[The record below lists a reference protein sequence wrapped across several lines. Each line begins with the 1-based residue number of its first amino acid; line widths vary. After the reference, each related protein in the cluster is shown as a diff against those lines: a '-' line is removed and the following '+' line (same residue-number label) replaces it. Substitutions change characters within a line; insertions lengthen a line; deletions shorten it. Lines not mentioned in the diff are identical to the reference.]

1 MRLRVDDGTPRRVLL
16 DSAHHRFHITVEV
29 IDGSLW
35 VVATWPSGDRA
46 LLRAAYAPDG
56 VLDVLSESIE
66 ERSLTVAL
74 NAGCGRFDVAVQILD
89 DDEPTIW
96 SRTRFTPARDITIT
110 DWSRDLVILGPAGA
124 AAPADGNVDLE
135 GSGLCASMLQLRLD
149 RSGSLFYL
157 QNLSALGSYAEA
169 TKVSLAGTVG
179 GQWPEV
185 GFALPSSTP
194 GTFLPAGQ
202 DVVISDAFL
211 RLSTRRLTTPAAS
224 ARQYLANL
232 SALYVHL
239 PRPELTSHDW
249 LSTSEAVLAD
259 LENAVGCWAFVA
271 GKRYVNAYLS
281 DAETPPELMVQLA
294 VLMPLLDYARTT
306 GATSPAIEELRA
318 TLPTFFDP
326 KLGAMRRWL
335 PSRDDDLDGSEEHKF
350 PWIMDS
356 WYMHHALV
364 NIGRLARRRDRG
376 ARRLFFDSLEY
387 LIAAAHRFKYD
398 WPIFF
403 HIETLEVLKA
413 ESAPGAGGETDVPGM
428 YAHVMLQAWEMT
440 GEQRYLD
447 EAIRAGRAL
456 SRRGF
461 AIFYQANVTAFGAL
475 AMFRLWK
482 ITGVK
487 RFLDTCYMCVANVF
501 ANMWLWDCDYGY
513 GRHYT
518 TFLASLPVKHAPY
531 IASYEEQEVGAAFA
545 TLLTESAGDD
555 ELAPMTLL
563 LSEFIRRLGDRA
575 WFSYPRNLPADV
587 LPERPKTGELC
598 RDLWIPLEDIRDGWD
613 QSGAVGQEVYGA
625 GLALGVVSRHYHR
638 VRDVEWTI
646 YAQSLIKGPTMTGR
660 SSLRFRVLGDPRIQS
675 RVRILGDGRPDELVA
690 TVRLGSRSEEL
701 PTTTSD
707 ECLEYV
713 VRGGMTVTLKW

>member
-1 MRLRVDDGTPRRVLL
+1 MRRRVDDGTARRVVF
-16 DSAHHRFHITVEV
+16 DATHRRFHVSVEV
-29 IDGSLW
+29 IDASLW
-35 VVATWPSGDRA
+35 IVATWPRGDRA
-46 LLRAAYAPDG
+46 LLRAAFAPDG
-56 VLDVLSESIE
+56 VLDVLSEIVE
-66 ERSLTVAL
+66 ECSVRVAL
-74 NAGCGRFDVAVQILD
+74 TAGCGRFEVAVNILD
-89 DDEPTIW
+89 DDEPTVW
-96 SRTRFTPARDITIT
+96 SRTRFTSVQDTTVT
-110 DWSRDLVILGPAGA
+110 DWPRDLIILGPAGTV
-124 AAPADGNVDLE
+124 APADGSLDLE
-135 GSGLCASMLQLRLD
+135 GSGLCASMLQLRLE
-149 RSGSLFYL
+149 RSGSLFYF
-157 QNLSALGSYAEA
+157 QNLSELGTYAEA
-169 TKVSLAGTVG
+169 TKVSMAGTVG
-179 GQWPEV
+179 GEWPEV
-185 GFALPSSTP
+185 GFALPSSAP
-194 GTFLPAGQ
+194 GRFLPAGKEI
-202 DVVISDAFL
+202 VISDAFL
-211 RLSTRRLTTPAAS
+211 RLSTRRLTTPATS

-232 SALYVHL
+232 SAVYVHL
-239 PRPELTSHDW
+239 PRPELTYHDW
-249 LSTSEAVLAD
+249 LGTSEAVLAD
-259 LENAVGCWAFVA
+259 LENGVGCWAFVA
-271 GKRYVNAYLS
+271 GQRYVNAYLS
-281 DAETPPELMVQLA
+281 DGETPPELMVQLA

-335 PSRDDDLDGSEEHKF
+335 PSRDDELDGSEEHKF

-387 LIAAAHRFKYD
+387 LITAAHRFKYD

-403 HIETLEVLKA
+403 HIETLEVRKA

-456 SRRGF
+456 LRRGF

-482 ITGVK
+482 ITGEK

-531 IASYEEQEVGAAFA
+531 IASYEEQEVCAAFA
-545 TLLTESAGDD
+545 TLLTESANDD

-587 LPERPKTGELC
+587 LPDRPKTGELC

-638 VRDVEWTI
+638 VQGAEWTI

-660 SSLRFRVLGDPRIQS
+660 RSLRFTVLGDPRVQS
-675 RVRILGDGRPDELVA
+675 HVRILGEELPHKLVA
-690 TVRLGSRSEEL
+690 TARFGARSDEL
-701 PTTTSD
+701 PMTAAD
-707 ECLEYV
+707 GCLEFV
-713 VRGGMTVTLKW
+713 VHGRQDITLRW